1 MPAPKIEKKPV
12 SVHTRLHPAVVQVAI
27 PSPPAAGK
35 PFQDP
40 AVWHAAH
47 ANNLRRMFA
56 RAGYDEMKYREPQN
70 DGRGAVITF
79 GSYVVGA
86 VPGVVPDAIQ
96 LYLDKHLSGNFIGA
110 LRFFVNTTKGI
121 LDVLDDIFPA
131 VAVVTVPAIVA
142 LDKVDDALEEIDDK
156 E

>member
-1 MPAPKIEKKPV
+1 MSEPTLEPVKAHIRQQPAI
-12 SVHTRLHPAVVQVAI
+12 VQVAI

-35 PFQDP
+35 PFADP

-56 RAGYDEMKYREPQN
+56 RAGYDEMKYREPEN
-70 DGRGAVITF
+70 DGRGAVISF
-79 GSYVVGA
+79 GSYAVTA
-86 VPGVVPDAIQ
+86 VPGVIPDAIQ
-96 LYLDKHLSGNFIGA
+96 VYLDEHLSGKFLDV

-142 LDKVDDALEEIDDK
+142 LDKVDDALEALE
-156 E
+156 EGSE